1 MKDGKGKWGYTEGN
15 MAPHV
20 ESCQKPEKDYAERGF
35 SKTTDYIGRKN
46 KQEGKEASQIKKQ
59 HYQGRYS

>member
-35 SKTTDYIGRKN
+35 SKTTDYVGRKN
-46 KQEGKEASQIKKQ
+46 AQESKDAKDIVKQ
-59 HYQGRYS
+59 HYKGRYS